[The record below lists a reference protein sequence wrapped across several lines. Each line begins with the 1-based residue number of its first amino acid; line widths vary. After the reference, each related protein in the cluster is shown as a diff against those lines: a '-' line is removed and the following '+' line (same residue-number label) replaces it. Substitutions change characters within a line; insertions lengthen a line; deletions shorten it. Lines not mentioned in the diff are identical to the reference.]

1 MAYVSSDFPSI
12 QLLSKFVWS
21 YVQKG
26 QITYTVFFL
35 SSPNKQTLVVIKYL
49 VIKIISSTLSLLW
62 QENKCWTRCKGIPVI
77 VEKSCLSHNL
87 KAVSPTLWQKRFRIT
102 FTENVNFKLR
112 ISQTR
117 KWAGNNC
124 AAVILMDEN
133 STELIILCG
142 CNKVKEK
149 KKGNLV
155 AW

>member
-62 QENKCWTRCKGIPVI
+62 QEKS
-77 VEKSCLSHNL
+77 VENNAKQFQLSWRKVVYATIWGQFLRHCG
-87 KAVSPTLWQKRFRIT
+87 KRDLESR
-102 FTENVNFKLR
+102 LR
-112 ISQTR
+112 KT
-117 KWAGNNC
+117 
-124 AAVILMDEN
+124 
-133 STELIILCG
+133 
-142 CNKVKEK
+142 
-149 KKGNLV
+149 
-155 AW
+155 